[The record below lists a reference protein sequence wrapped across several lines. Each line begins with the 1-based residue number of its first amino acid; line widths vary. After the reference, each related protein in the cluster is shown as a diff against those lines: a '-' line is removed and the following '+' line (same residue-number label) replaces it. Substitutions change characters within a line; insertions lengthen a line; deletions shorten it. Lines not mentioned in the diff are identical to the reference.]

1 MAYIPTIRT
10 FEDDVNDHR
19 GFDEAPISNGIEKIN
34 KKDSILVPEKKEANL
49 TKKILTFI
57 AVLFIA
63 ASLALLGYYFYNQ
76 YNNKNNP
83 NHNDL
88 KTQL

>member
-34 KKDSILVPEKKEANL
+34 KKDSILVPEKKRL
-49 TKKILTFI
+49 TLLKKFLLLL
-57 AVLFIA
+57 LFF
-63 ASLALLGYYFYNQ
+63 SS
-76 YNNKNNP
+76 P
-83 NHNDL
+83 HP
-88 KTQL
+88 